1 MVDFTI
7 KLGAS
12 HFSSKGR
19 KPLLYF
25 EVLLLLCRFED
36 AINYL
41 VQQNANLAI
50 ESVHFAIAFHYYG
63 VLSTCK
69 EIRKDDSF
77 LISNSIDSTRPSLV
91 LIDIIML
98 YIEVFNNI
106 DPLLS
111 ALYLYIIESDNIE
124 ELSESLVVYI
134 HIYIYYLFIY

>member
-1 MVDFTI
+1 M
-7 KLGAS
+7 
-12 HFSSKGR
+12 
-19 KPLLYF
+19 
-25 EVLLLLCRFED
+25 LLLLCRFED

-41 VQQNANLAI
+41 VQQNTNLAI

-77 LISNSIDSTRPSLV
+77 LISNSVDSTRPSLV

-98 YIEVFNNI
+98 YIEIFNNI

-111 ALYLYIIESDNIE
+111 SLYLYIIESDNME
-124 ELSESLVVYI
+124 ELSKSLVVF
-134 HIYIYYLFIY
+134 IYYLFIYRN